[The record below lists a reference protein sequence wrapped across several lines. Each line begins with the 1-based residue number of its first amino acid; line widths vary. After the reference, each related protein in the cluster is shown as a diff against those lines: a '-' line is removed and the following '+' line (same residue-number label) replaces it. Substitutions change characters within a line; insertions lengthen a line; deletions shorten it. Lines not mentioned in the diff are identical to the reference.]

1 MSVIAVQS
9 PEDVVN
15 LALTRVGHPF
25 RVVNIMDGSPQSVV
39 ALNIYAQTRDELLRQ
54 KNWDF
59 AKVIVTASTTGYTAP
74 APWTYEYTYPDNCLK
89 LRQLFNAN
97 YLASM
102 NNPIPTFFTI
112 GQNATLGQ
120 KVIWSTTGFA
130 TLVYTQQVVNPTEW
144 EADFTELL
152 AASIGKRLAPIL
164 QKLEM
169 VKVEESDEKAA
180 LLVAESVI
188 G

>member
-1 MSVIAVQS
+1 
-9 PEDVVN
+9 
-15 LALTRVGHPF
+15 
-25 RVVNIMDGSPQSVV
+25 
-39 ALNIYAQTRDELLRQ
+39 
-54 KNWDF
+54 
-59 AKVIVTASTTGYTAP
+59 
-74 APWTYEYTYPDNCLK
+74 
-89 LRQLFNAN
+89 
-97 YLASM
+97 
-102 NNPIPTFFTI
+102 
-112 GQNATLGQ
+112 
-120 KVIWSTTGFA
+120 
-130 TLVYTQQVVNPTEW
+130 VNPTEW